1 MRRRPPSSTRT
12 ATLFPYTT
20 LFRSGAY
27 NAGPGAYSAWL
38 AGNRRLPRE
47 TVAYLDSVGCTAQPV
62 SPASQ
67 SRVPPAL
74 FVVRRT
80 VSEDRSS
87 STASEPQASL
97 FAVRNVGP

>member
-1 MRRRPPSSTRT
+1 MIRRPPRSNRT
-12 ATLFPYTT
+12 DTPFPYPTR
-20 LFRSGAY
+20 FRS